1 MAICTPFYGLFNVII
16 QGVLRGLLPQNSCP
30 VFLLFLRGITFRPQS
45 EMNLKKIIK
54 KYHVKNFVKLQ

>member
-1 MAICTPFYGLFNVII
+1 MAICTPFYGLFLRKKNVII

-45 EMNLKKIIK
+45 EMNLKKN
-54 KYHVKNFVKLQ
+54 H